1 MHLATIGL
9 SSLLVTITFRRVEA
23 YVPNIRRLFVSY
35 SRRRLPRRGNE
46 QLNNNKLRRS
56 RSLTSTMAAR
66 TALDEH
72 GDKGEFVRKDAA
84 WRNWVKNG
92 TGSSSFLAFVIH
104 QSAFV

>member
-9 SSLLVTITFRRVEA
+9 SSLLVTTTYRHVEA
-23 YVPNIRRLFVSY
+23 YLPNSRRLFFS
-35 SRRRLPRRGNE
+35 SAPRRLPRRDNE
-46 QLNNNKLRRS
+46 QLNKLLLS
-56 RSLTSTMAAR
+56 RTLTSTMAAR

-92 TGSSSFLAFVIH
+92 TGFILVFVTHQLAFL
-104 QSAFV
+104 

>member
-9 SSLLVTITFRRVEA
+9 ASLLVTTTFRHVEA
-23 YVPNIRRLFVSY
+23 YVPNIRRLFFST
-35 SRRRLPRRGNE
+35 SSRRLPRGGSE
-46 QLNNNKLRRS
+46 QLNNNELRRS
-56 RSLTSTMAAR
+56 RTLTSTMAAR

-92 TGSSSFLAFVIH
+92 TGSSSLLP
-104 QSAFV
+104 